1 MRATLW
7 SQVPPDKSHTR
18 GPHLHADRLLLALQR
33 SLLLPPVLQQVLQLM
48 AYAVIKLDLLRMCLQ
63 AACQIITLLL
73 PDRQREL

>member
-1 MRATLW
+1 
-7 SQVPPDKSHTR
+7 
-18 GPHLHADRLLLALQR
+18 LLLALQR